1 EIGGRRYQVVERRYV
16 LVPERSGRL
25 ELPPARFHGRGAG
38 SWFDDLF
45 GDGQR
50 TLSAEGPRLVLDV
63 KPVPD
68 AAPRPWLP
76 LHGLELR
83 WRETPEGVRA
93 GDAATVELELV
104 ADGATASQLEPPMIT
119 VDQGGQVFP

>member
-1 EIGGRRYQVVERRYV
+1 
-16 LVPERSGRL
+16 
-25 ELPPARFHGRGAG
+25 
-38 SWFDDLF
+38 
-45 GDGQR
+45 
-50 TLSAEGPRLVLDV
+50 VLDV
-63 KPVPD
+63 RPVPD

-83 WRETPEGVRA
+83 WRETPSGVRA

-119 VDQGGQVFP
+119 VDQGGQVFPEPAQHDEMIEEGRPRVRMVRHFAVLPAREGRLRIEGPRLQWWDVNADRM